1 MRHRNLGPWLKF
13 SLSLLLIF
21 LPLTTLAEIP
31 SQTSSNIPVL
41 SIPAAPAIASK
52 SYLLMD
58 FNSNRVLAEQDPDMR
73 VEPASLTKM
82 MTVYVLDHALKQ
94 GRVKLTDMVNVSA
107 NAWKTGGSRTFLDVN
122 SKISIQNLLQ
132 GIIIQSGNDA
142 SVAIAEHLAGSEDR
156 FAELMNAY
164 AQSLGMTGS
173 HFMNA
178 TGLPHTDHYTTTRDM
193 AILSQALIKEFPE
206 SYVLYSQ
213 KEFTFNG
220 IKQPNRNRLL
230 WRNEAVDGIKTG
242 FTDSAGY
249 CLVASGKKGAM
260 RLIAIV
266 MGAKSDEGRT
276 VEANKLLNYGFNFY
290 ETYKLYSALMPMKQ
304 TRIWMG
310 QEKNLNLGLA
320 SDLYIT
326 IPKGSYKQLQANIE
340 VSDQLKAPTKL
351 GQVVGKLAVHYQD
364 ELLAERPVVALQ
376 NIDRGSLLGR
386 LYDYFHLNMELLWK
400 KSTNS

>member
-1 MRHRNLGPWLKF
+1 MRHRYLNLNHLLR
-13 SLSLLLIF
+13 LSLLFF
-21 LPLTTLAEIP
+21 LAYPWSSHAEDPKSSTL
-31 SQTSSNIPVL
+31 V
-41 SIPAAPAIASK
+41 PAIAIPNPPAVAAR
-52 SYLLMD
+52 SYLLVD
-58 FNSNRVLAEQDPDMR
+58 FYSNRLMASQEPNLR

-82 MTVYVLDHALKQ
+82 MTVYVIDHALKQ
-94 GRVKLTDMVNVSA
+94 GRLKLTDQVTISPG
-107 NAWKTGGSRTFLDVN
+107 AWKTAGSRSFLDVN
-122 SKISIQNLLQ
+122 SKVSVQDLLQ

-142 SVAIAEHLAGSEDR
+142 SVAMAEHLAGSEDR
-156 FAELMNAY
+156 FADLMNAY

-173 HFMNA
+173 HFTNA
-178 TGLPHTDHYTTTRDM
+178 TGLPDPHHYTTAQDM
-193 AILSQALIKEFPE
+193 AILSQALIREFPE

-213 KEFTFNG
+213 KEFSFNG

-242 FTDSAGY
+242 FTETAGY

-266 MGAKSDEGRT
+266 MGTKSDEART
-276 VEANKLLNYGFNFY
+276 VEANKLLNYGFNFF

-310 QEKNLNLGLA
+310 HDKNLNLGLA
-320 SDLYIT
+320 DDLYIT

-340 VSDQLKAPTKL
+340 VSDQLKAPTQL

-364 ELLAERPVVALQ
+364 QLLTERPVVALQ
-376 NIDRGSLLGR
+376 NIDRGSLLSR
-386 LYDYFHLNMELLWK
+386 VYDYFHLNLELLWK
-400 KSTNS
+400 KANL